1 MTAAAWAAVRV
12 ARIVHAYRA
21 ELARL
26 NPPKPAARV
35 EQGTVSAATQVNT
48 ATPPAAYRTG
58 QIATPTALD
67 GIGFT
72 ATIRGSRNDQ

>member
-1 MTAAAWAAVRV
+1 MTAADWAAIRV
-12 ARIVHAYRA
+12 ARIVHTYRA

-26 NPPKPAARV
+26 NPPKPAART

-48 ATPPAAYRTG
+48 DQPRRGWRSG
-58 QIATPTALD
+58 QTAPPTALD

-72 ATIRGSRNDQ
+72 ATKRDTDG